1 MLCRSFSHPPI
12 LTLVCMKTEEY
23 APTAS
28 NSITARLAIE
38 NKPGM
43 LAEVTSTIGEHGGN
57 IGAIDIVRARDSVL
71 VRDITINTRSDDH
84 ARQIITYLGDLKG
97 VRVVDVSDRTFL
109 LHLGGKIEV
118 NSKVPLRTRDQLS
131 MAYTPGVARV
141 CEAIHDQPDD
151 AHRLTIKS
159 NTVAVVSDGT
169 AVLGLGDIGPEAAI
183 PVMEGKAQLLK
194 EFAGVNGFPICLDT
208 TDVDE
213 IVETV
218 ARIEPV
224 FGAINLEDIGAPRCF
239 AIEDRLRERLNIPV
253 FHDDQHGTAVVAVAA
268 LINALK
274 IVDKAPETLKVVLV
288 GIGAAGTAVT
298 HMLQNMGIE
307 NIIGVDRQGAVTRDR
322 TDLNPAKRAYAAQ
335 TNPHNVTGEL
345 SEVMTDAD
353 VFIGLSGPNVIDV
366 DDLHRMADDPIVFA
380 MANPEPEIRP
390 EKAYPHVAVMATGRS
405 DYPNQINNVLCF
417 PGMFKGALAC
427 RATDITDGM
436 KLAAAYAIAD
446 TIGEESLTADYIV
459 PSVFDK
465 TVVDRVAEAVEAAAH
480 EEDVAR
486 TRS

>member
-1 MLCRSFSHPPI
+1 MHAD
-12 LTLVCMKTEEY
+12 EY
-23 APTAS
+23 TPTAS
-28 NSITARLAIE
+28 NSITARIALE

-43 LAEVTSTIGEHGGN
+43 LAEVTSAIGANGGN
-57 IGAIDIVRARDSVL
+57 IGAIDIVRARETVL

-84 ARQIITYLGDLKG
+84 ARQIIVHLESIKG

-118 NSKVPLRTRDQLS
+118 SSKVPLRTRDQLS

-141 CEAIHDQPDD
+141 CSAIHDKPDD

-169 AVLGLGDIGPEAAI
+169 AVLGLGNIGPEAAI

-218 ARIEPV
+218 VRMAPV

-239 AIEDRLRERLNIPV
+239 EIEDRLRERLDIPV

-274 IVDKAPETLKVVLV
+274 IVDKTPEALKVVLV

-298 HMLQNMGIE
+298 HMLQNMGVE
-307 NIIGVDRQGAVTRDR
+307 NIIGVDRQGTVTRDR

-335 TNPHNVTGEL
+335 TNPQNISGSL
-345 SEVMTDAD
+345 SEVMEDAD

-417 PGMFKGALAC
+417 PGMFKGALEC
-427 RATDITDGM
+427 RATDITDNM
-436 KLAAAYAIAD
+436 KLAAAYAVAN
-446 TIGEESLTADYIV
+446 TIKEESLTADYIV
-459 PSVFDK
+459 PSVFDS
-465 TVVDRVAEAVEAAAH
+465 TVVDRVATAVYEAAQK
-480 EEDVAR
+480 DGVAR
-486 TRS
+486 TREMVSEKELA